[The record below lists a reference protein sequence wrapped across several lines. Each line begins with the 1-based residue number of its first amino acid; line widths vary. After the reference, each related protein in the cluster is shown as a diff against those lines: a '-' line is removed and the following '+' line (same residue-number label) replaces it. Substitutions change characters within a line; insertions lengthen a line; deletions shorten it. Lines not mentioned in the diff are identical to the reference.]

1 LTATAKTLRSSPL
14 LSWRGALLLV
24 IPIGCAVL
32 YARDP
37 ADGGIYPA
45 CPFRAITGLDCP
57 GCGTG
62 RALHRVL
69 HGRIDE
75 AFTLNPLATL
85 LLPVL
90 AVALLASVWTAAT
103 GRALP
108 RVRMPSWTGWAVTAL
123 FLAFWVA
130 RNLPWTPFAWMASYR

>member
-1 LTATAKTLRSSPL
+1 MRAPASL
-14 LSWRGALLLV
+14 LGWRTALLAILPV
-24 IPIGCAVL
+24 GCALL

-37 ADGGIYPA
+37 ADGGIFPS

-75 AFTLNPLATL
+75 AFVLNPLATL

-90 AVALLASVWTAAT
+90 AVALAGMAWGQLG
-103 GRALP
+103 GRPLP
-108 RVRMPSWTGWAVTAL
+108 HIRLPSWTGWVVLAVV
-123 FLAFWVA
+123 LAFWVL
-130 RNLPWTPFAWMASYR
+130 RNVPWGPVAWMASYR

>member
-1 LTATAKTLRSSPL
+1 MTMATKTLRAPAL
-14 LSWRGALLLV
+14 LSWKTAILV
-24 IPIGCAVL
+24 FVPIGCAVL

-62 RALHRVL
+62 RALHRLL

-90 AVALLASVWTAAT
+90 AVALLASVWTKLT
-103 GRALP
+103 DRPLP
-108 RVRMPSWTGWAVTAL
+108 RLRLPSWTGWAVAAL
-123 FLAFWVA
+123 FLAFWVV
-130 RNLPWTPFAWMASYR
+130 RNLPWEPIAWMASYR